1 MSCRVKRV
9 WINLLCHVFNLYL
22 IHVVKRRAIS
32 TVCLNFYFLGG
43 GGDFA
48 WPVLASPAIAARFIL
63 KSTSYFMVPFDYF
76 IIFEISISKNLSLF
90 VFTLPALYHHVVM
103 LLVHD

>member
-1 MSCRVKRV
+1 MSQ
-9 WINLLCHVFNLYL
+9 
-22 IHVVKRRAIS
+22 
-32 TVCLNFYFLGG
+32 FLFLFFGVG
-43 GGDFA
+43 WGDFA

-63 KSTSYFMVPFDYF
+63 KSASYFMVSFDYF

-90 VFTLPALYHHVVM
+90 VFTLLALYQIGNVVI

>member
-32 TVCLNFYFLGG
+32 TVCVNFYFLFFWGG
-43 GGDFA
+43 WGGDFS
-48 WPVLASPAIAARFIL
+48 WPVLDSPAIAARFIL
-63 KSTSYFMVPFDYF
+63 KSASYFMVSFDYF
-76 IIFEISISKNLSLF
+76 IIFEMSKN
-90 VFTLPALYHHVVM
+90 
-103 LLVHD
+103 